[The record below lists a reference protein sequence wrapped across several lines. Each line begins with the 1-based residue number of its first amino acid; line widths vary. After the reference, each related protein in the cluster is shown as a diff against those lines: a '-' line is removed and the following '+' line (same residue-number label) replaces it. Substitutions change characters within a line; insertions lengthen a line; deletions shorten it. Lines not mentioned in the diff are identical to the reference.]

1 MKAMTAMRFLIRD
14 SELVFIVVGERQR
27 ARNPITAGARVD
39 HRVNSVTKE
48 NHVNKAADRG
58 CLLCLVLFALAFYT
72 VHSDERS

>member
-1 MKAMTAMRFLIRD
+1 MTAMRFLIRD

-39 HRVNSVTKE
+39 HGLNSVTKE

-58 CLLCLVLFALAFYT
+58 VLAVSRFVRLGFLYGPF
-72 VHSDERS
+72 R